1 MFTFQVSSS
10 RSLLSELVAALV
22 REHFPAADI
31 RFEHESQLPAGA
43 IVSLAGGSRWLYLS
57 TAAGSSPD
65 MAQALADGASAVL
78 SIDSS
83 GVALAH
89 ALTCLTS
96 GSGTYVPLE
105 LLHWM
110 ANEVLGKATPKS
122 TLNQATRL
130 TQRERNVLELVA
142 RGCSNF
148 EIARELTISENTV
161 RSHLHALSVKFG
173 ASSRAKMLAN
183 ARAARV
189 PEAFEPYGAAA
200 ARRTNDALAT
210 A

>member
-1 MFTFQVSSS
+1 MLTFQVSSS

-22 REHFPAADI
+22 REHFPAAEI
-31 RFEHESQLPAGA
+31 RFDHAPQTAAGA
-43 IVSLAGGSRWLYLS
+43 VVTLVGQERWLFLS
-57 TAAGSSPD
+57 TAAGASPD
-65 MAQALADGASAVL
+65 MTQALADGACAVL

-83 GVALAH
+83 GTSLKR

-110 ANEVLGKATPKS
+110 ANEVLGKPVLKNK
-122 TLNQATRL
+122 LQQGTRL
-130 TQRERNVLELVA
+130 TTRERNVLALVA
-142 RGCSNF
+142 RGYSNF

-173 ASSRAKMLAN
+173 ANSRAKMLAN

-189 PEAFEPYGAAA
+189 PEAFEPFATAAHHGPE
-200 ARRTNDALAT
+200 ALAT